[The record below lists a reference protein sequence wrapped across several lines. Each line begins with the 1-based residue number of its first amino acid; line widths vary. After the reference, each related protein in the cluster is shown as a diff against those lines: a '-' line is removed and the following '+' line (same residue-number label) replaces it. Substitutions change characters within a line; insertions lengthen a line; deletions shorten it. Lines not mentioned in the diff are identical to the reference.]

1 MKLTKYGSAVLC
13 SILAWDEYCYA
24 NHIVDPFKT
33 ETVHNEEEAQLAEK
47 RGYIVERPKP
57 EFDHTINGKHM
68 WKAYLPFTDQEKKDY
83 NEKEFKYR
91 FYFLFM
97 NYGIELAKEWEKKE
111 IEDNHYGKFSFQ
123 EPMEIPYCV
132 DGCRMCNMSCPYLQK
147 GCCTVSG
154 ETLRNVYQELKEFD
168 LGI

>member
-1 MKLTKYGSAVLC
+1 MILTTYGSAVMC

-47 RGYIVERPKP
+47 HGYIVERPKP

-68 WKAYLPFTDQEKKDY
+68 WTAYLPFTDQEKKDY

-91 FYFLFM
+91 FYFILM
-97 NYGIELAKEWEKKE
+97 NYGIEMAKEWERKE
-111 IEDNHYGKFSFQ
+111 NENHYGKFSFQ
-123 EPMEIPYCV
+123 EPMKVPYCI
-132 DGCRMCNMSCPYLQK
+132 GGYGMCNMNCPYFQK
-147 GCCTVSG
+147 GCCIASL
-154 ETLRNVYQELKEFD
+154 ETISSVYQELKDFD
-168 LGI
+168 LEI